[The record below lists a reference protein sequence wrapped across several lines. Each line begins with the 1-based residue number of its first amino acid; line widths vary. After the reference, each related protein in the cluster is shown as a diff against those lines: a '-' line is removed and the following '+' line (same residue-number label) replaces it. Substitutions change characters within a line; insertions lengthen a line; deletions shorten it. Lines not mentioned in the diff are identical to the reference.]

1 MASMI
6 DGEAIL
12 AAVLSLREATEMGF
26 EGVELR
32 FQRVEMRFERVE
44 TDIFKLDSSVNALRT
59 RLERFEV
66 KVLQRF
72 DALDAR
78 LAAVEGR

>member
-1 MASMI
+1 MI

-26 EGVELR
+26 ERVEMR
-32 FQRVEMRFERVE
+32 FERVEMRFERVE
-44 TDIFKLDSSVNALRT
+44 TDISKLQSSVNALRT
-59 RLERFEV
+59 RLERFEGR
-66 KVLQRF
+66 VLHRF

-78 LAAVEGR
+78 LVAVERR